1 MSQSK
6 SSALAVAPSPSDQ
19 NSSWR
24 SALRQRAQF
33 AVWPALIVLVIVGFL
48 VNPAFLTGRNILNV
62 FQQASVLSVL
72 VLAQLLVV
80 IVRKFDLSSEST
92 VAFAPM
98 LAATVMLEAGAPGWT
113 GFALTLLVGIVVGAA
128 NALLVVYLR
137 LNAFICTLAML
148 IFLRG
153 ATLGISTG
161 ETIYQ
166 PPMQMIW
173 PGSAFLFG
181 IPVSIVIS
189 MVLYVSFWFVLRQT
203 TYGRSLYAI
212 GGNPMAAK
220 ASGINVT
227 LVTASVFLVAGVL
240 SAFAGLMLSGRIESI
255 TANQGQS
262 LIFFVIASLAIGGV
276 SLNGGKGTVLG
287 ALSGVLFLS
296 LLANILVLAGLNTFW
311 VDMTRG
317 GIIMIALV
325 IARLT
330 GGASDD

>member
-1 MSQSK
+1 MTQSK
-6 SSALAVAPSPSDQ
+6 SPGLAASANTSDRTIQ
-19 NSSWR
+19 WR
-24 SALRQRAQF
+24 SALRQRAQL
-33 AVWPALIVLVIVGFL
+33 AVWPALIVLIIVGIL
-48 VNPAFLTGRNILNV
+48 VNPAFLTVRNFQNIL
-62 FQQASVLSVL
+62 QQASVLSIL

-98 LAATVMLEAGAPGWT
+98 LAATVMLQAGAPGWA
-113 GFALTLLVGIVVGAA
+113 GFAITLLIGVVIGAA
-128 NALLVVYLR
+128 NAILVVYLR

-153 ATLGISTG
+153 GTLGISTG
-161 ETIYQ
+161 ETIYA
-166 PPMQMIW
+166 PPMTMIW

-181 IPVSIVIS
+181 VPVSIVIS
-189 MVLYVSFWFVLRQT
+189 ALLYVTFWFVLRQT

-220 ASGINVT
+220 ASGINVMRIT
-227 LVTASVFLVAGVL
+227 VSVFIIAGIM

-255 TANQGQS
+255 TANQGNS
-262 LIFFVIASLAIGGV
+262 LIFFVIAALAIGGV

-296 LLANILVLAGLNTFW
+296 ILANILVLAGLNTFW

>member
-1 MSQSK
+1 VSQSK
-6 SSALAVAPSPSDQ
+6 SSGLTVATSPADQ

-24 SALRQRAQF
+24 SALRQRAQL
-33 AVWPALIVLVIVGFL
+33 AVWPALIVLVIVGIL

-72 VLAQLLVV
+72 TLAQLLVV

-98 LAATVMLEAGAPGWT
+98 LAATIMLQAGAPGWT
-113 GFALTLLVGIVVGAA
+113 GFAITLLVGVMIGAA

-161 ETIYQ
+161 ETIYA
-166 PPMQMIW
+166 PPMPMIW

-181 IPVSIVIS
+181 IPVSVVIS
-189 MVLYVSFWFVLRQT
+189 AILYVSVWFVLRQT